1 MQHAIAVLTT
11 LSAAASPMRSR
22 TNATGC
28 QAATLGNYSWE
39 IRNFYH
45 QVLNARGHLSFD
57 LSNPALLHASQ
68 CSASDSQ
75 PFGGFYGTIP
85 YKCADGTEGTTTQ
98 TTFDFNSLSRTLNI
112 NQTWVCRDED
122 PQWPVRFHAYGSIN
136 LTLDCTD
143 KVTNDWKMDELDSS
157 RETKCTSVAVLLRPY
172 QMTAVA

>member
-1 MQHAIAVLTT
+1 MH
-11 LSAAASPMRSR
+11 SR

-45 QVLNARGHLSFD
+45 QTLDTQGHLSFD
-57 LSNPALLHASQ
+57 LLNPALSHISQ

-75 PFGGFYGTIP
+75 PFGGFYGTTP
-85 YKCADGTEGTTTQ
+85 CADGTEGTTTQ

-112 NQTWVCRDED
+112 NQTWVCRDEG
-122 PQWPVRFHAYGSIN
+122 PSGH
-136 LTLDCTD
+136 

-157 RETKCTSVAVLLRPY
+157 RETKCTFVAVLLRPY

>member
-11 LSAAASPMRSR
+11 LSAAAAPMRSR

-57 LSNPALLHASQ
+57 LSNPVLLHASQ

-98 TTFDFNSLSRTLNI
+98 TTFDFNSLSRTL
-112 NQTWVCRDED
+112 TKR
-122 PQWPVRFHAYGSIN
+122 GSAEMK
-136 LTLDCTD
+136 TPSGH

>member
-1 MQHAIAVLTT
+1 MQHATAVLTT
-11 LSAAASPMRSR
+11 LSAAALPMRSG
-22 TNATGC
+22 TNAIGC

-45 QVLNARGHLSFD
+45 QVLNTRGHLSFD
-57 LSNPALLHASQ
+57 LSNPVLLHASQ

-75 PFGGFYGTIP
+75 PFSGFYGTIP

-112 NQTWVCRDED
+112 NQT
-122 PQWPVRFHAYGSIN
+122 VRFHAYGSIN

-143 KVTNDWKMDELDSS
+143 KVTNDWKMDKLGSS
-157 RETKCTSVAVLLRPY
+157 RETKCTSVAVLFRPY